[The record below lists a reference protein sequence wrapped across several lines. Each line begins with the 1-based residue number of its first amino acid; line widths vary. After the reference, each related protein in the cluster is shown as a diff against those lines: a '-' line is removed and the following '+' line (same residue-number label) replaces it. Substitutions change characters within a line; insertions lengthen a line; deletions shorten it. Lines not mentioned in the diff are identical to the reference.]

1 MTPTSFQSQS
11 PSELLESFFKTY
23 PAEKAQAILW
33 SWFVL
38 SIKGQFSK
46 LPPKELQEFGDF
58 FESLDLLIQ
67 TVNLL
72 RKQNPAT
79 E

>member
-1 MTPTSFQSQS
+1 MAPTPLQPLS

-38 SIKGQFSK
+38 SIKGQFCK
-46 LPPKELQEFGDF
+46 LPPRELQEFGDF
-58 FESLDLLIQ
+58 FEHLDLLIQ
-67 TVNLL
+67 AVSLL
-72 RKQNPAT
+72 R
-79 E
+79 ERG

>member
-1 MTPTSFQSQS
+1 MPTPLQPLS

-23 PAEKAQAILW
+23 PAEKAHAILW

-58 FESLDLLIQ
+58 FEQLDLLIQ
-67 TVNLL
+67 AVSLL
-72 RKQNPAT
+72 KKQS
-79 E
+79 